1 MQTNAMK
8 RALER
13 GETQVGVWIN
23 MVRNSAILRLRDR
36 VRRTHPRHDETCANL
51 QAPRGYEFSGPTGAR
66 WTD

>member
-23 MVRNSAILRLRDR
+23 MCAT
-36 VRRTHPRHDETCANL
+36 RRFC
-51 QAPRGYEFSGPTGAR
+51 G
-66 WTD
+66 